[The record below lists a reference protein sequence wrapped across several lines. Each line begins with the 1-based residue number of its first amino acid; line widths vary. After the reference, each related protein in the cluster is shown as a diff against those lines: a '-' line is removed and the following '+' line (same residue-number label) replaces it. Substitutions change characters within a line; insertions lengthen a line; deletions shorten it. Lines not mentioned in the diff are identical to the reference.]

1 VRNSHVI
8 LVPSLKAITHYE
20 EHLQRDIDL
29 IRAKIQAMGQLAD
42 RALCDSLQALMG
54 KNLTLAYSVILRD
67 QHIDELEKELDRLCL
82 EFLVRQQPVAGHLR
96 FAYATIKI
104 NLELERIGDYA
115 ESVARQVL
123 KVSTLHDRL
132 PLKSFGELAD
142 ISIPMLRNSVKA
154 FVEQDAKLAR
164 ESMADE
170 DKADVL
176 RTQLDAELLALH
188 QKGTIPLNAL
198 NPLQTIA
205 RRFERVADQARNICE
220 ETLYMCTG
228 EYMKHKGAEVLRIL
242 FVDENSSCRSH
253 MAEGIANSL
262 DASGFVFSSAG
273 LEARAVDWRT
283 VEFLKEKGI
292 DISRQS
298 SKSVNQVPNLDH
310 YHVIIALAK
319 NAQKVFPPP
328 PTKTVGLDWN
338 VEDPSRLPGSL
349 ADVRSAYEETF
360 QYINTHVRELV
371 HALVGKDSKE
381 QK

>member
-1 VRNSHVI
+1 LNTTR
-8 LVPSLKAITHYE
+8 HYE

-29 IRAKIQAMGQLAD
+29 IRKKIVAMAGLAD
-42 RALCDSLQALMG
+42 RALRDSLEALVQ

-67 QHIDELEKELDRLCL
+67 QYIDELEKELDRLCL

-115 ESVARQVL
+115 ESIARQVL
-123 KVSTLHDRL
+123 KVSSIHERIPVTAF
-132 PLKSFGELAD
+132 SELANV
-142 ISIPMLRNSVKA
+142 SIPMLRNAVKA

-164 ESMADE
+164 IAMEEE
-170 DKADVL
+170 DKADAL
-176 RTQLDAELLALH
+176 RTKLDSELLQLEQNGH
-188 QKGTIPLNAL
+188 IPLTAL

-205 RRFERVADQARNICE
+205 RRFERVADQAKNICE

-228 EYMKHKGAEVLRIL
+228 EYMKHKEAEVLRIL
-242 FVDENSSCRSH
+242 FVDENNSCRSQ
-253 MAEGIANSL
+253 MAEGIAN
-262 DASGFVFSSAG
+262 ATNQNGFVFSSAG

-292 DISRQS
+292 DISRQN
-298 SKSVNQVPNLDH
+298 SKSVNHIPNLEH
-310 YHVIIALAK
+310 YQVVIALAK
-319 NAQKVFPPP
+319 TAQKVFPPP

-349 ADVRSAYEETF
+349 ADVRGAYEETF

-371 HALVGKDSKE
+371 HALVGQETNGNK
-381 QK
+381 

>member
-1 VRNSHVI
+1 V
-8 LVPSLKAITHYE
+8 LSLKASSHYE

-29 IRAKIQAMGQLAD
+29 IKSKILAMAELAD
-42 RALCDSLQALMG
+42 RALRDSLEALIK

-67 QHIDELEKELDRLCL
+67 QYIDELEKELDRLCL

-123 KVSTLHDRL
+123 KVSALHDKL
-132 PLKSFGELAD
+132 PIAHFAELANV
-142 ISIPMLRNSVKA
+142 SIPMLHNAVKA
-154 FVEQDAKLAR
+154 FVEQDAQLAHQTM
-164 ESMADE
+164 SDE
-170 DKADVL
+170 DRADGL
-176 RTQLDAELLALH
+176 RNKLDSELVQLH
-188 QKGTIPLNAL
+188 QNGTIPLNAL

-205 RRFERVADQARNICE
+205 RRFERVADQAKNICE

-228 EYMKHKGAEVLRIL
+228 EYMKHKGAEVFRIL
-242 FVDENSSCRSH
+242 FVDENNSCRSQ
-253 MAEGIANSL
+253 MAEGIANEINTN
-262 DASGFVFSSAG
+262 GFLFSSAG
-273 LEARAVDWRT
+273 LEARAIDWRT

-298 SKSVNQVPNLDH
+298 SKAVSQIPNIEH

-319 NAQKVFPPP
+319 NAQRIFPPP
-328 PTKTVGLDWN
+328 PTKTVGLDWT

-371 HALVGKDSKE
+371 HALVGQETKGK
-381 QK
+381 K

>member
-1 VRNSHVI
+1 MNTPR
-8 LVPSLKAITHYE
+8 HYE

-29 IRAKIQAMGQLAD
+29 IRKKIGAMAVLAD
-42 RALCDSLQALMG
+42 RALRDSLEALVH

-67 QHIDELEKELDRLCL
+67 QYIDEMEKELDRLCL

-115 ESVARQVL
+115 ESIARQVL
-123 KVSTLHDRL
+123 KVSSIHERI
-132 PLKSFGELAD
+132 PVGAFSELANV
-142 ISIPMLRNSVKA
+142 SIPMLRNAVKA

-164 ESMADE
+164 EAMDE
-170 DKADVL
+170 EEKADSL
-176 RTQLDAELLALH
+176 RTKLDAELLQL
-188 QKGTIPLNAL
+188 QQSGRIPLPAL

-205 RRFERVADQARNICE
+205 RRFERVADQAKNICE

-242 FVDENSSCRSH
+242 FVDENNSCRSQ
-253 MAEGIANSL
+253 MAEAIANTVNSN
-262 DASGFVFSSAG
+262 GFVFSSAG

-298 SKSVNQVPNLDH
+298 SKSVNQIPNLEH
-310 YHVIIALAK
+310 YHVIIALAQK
-319 NAQKVFPPP
+319 AQKIFPPS

-338 VEDPSRLPGSL
+338 VEDPSTRPGSL
-349 ADVRSAYEETF
+349 ADVRDAYEQTF

-371 HALVGKDSKE
+371 HALVGQETNGKT
-381 QK
+381 